1 MARRNGV
8 ACALFFPIGAK
19 APAGRRRFDARGPR
33 PIPEKEFPISTALSL
48 LAVIALV
55 LLNAFFVAT
64 EFALVSVR
72 RTRMQHLAA
81 EGDRRAQ
88 SVLSRL
94 NSLDMYIAA
103 TQLGITIA
111 SLGLGWIGEPALSHL
126 LRPVIEAMTFLP
138 ESNREALGQTIGFII
153 AFSVITTLHIVL
165 GELAPKSLALQR
177 PEQVALATSR
187 PIHIFSVIFRPVI
200 NTLNNVGNWVVRAV
214 GIEPAAGHAL
224 VQSAEELRLSLDASR
239 EAGLVEEA
247 QQDLVDRAFL
257 FGDLDA
263 RQVMIPR
270 TSMSAI
276 PATATIDEI
285 LAVAT
290 ESGHSRLPVYEGDLD
305 HIVGV
310 INVKRLLPRLREER
324 QAMAEGRPMPPFD
337 LAEVKSDVLAV
348 PEMAPA
354 SDLLERLRESNT
366 PIAIVVD
373 EFGGTA
379 GLVTLVDLI
388 ESIVGDIED
397 ELDPESDG
405 DDEIAPDGSFS
416 LDGLTTLLE
425 AREFHDLDLEEDHDV
440 ETVGGYVFS
449 KLGRPAEV
457 GDEVVSA
464 GGHLLRVEEI
474 DGLRVARLRVFPDGE
489 SAGSAP
495 VEAVA

>member
-1 MARRNGV
+1 MCSILVIWRG
-8 ACALFFPIGAK
+8 CA
-19 APAGRRRFDARGPR
+19 AGEGRGCVDPPR
-33 PIPEKEFPISTALSL
+33 PVPEKEFPISTALSL

-55 LLNAFFVAT
+55 LLNGFFVAT

-72 RTRMQHLAA
+72 RTRIQHLAA
-81 EGDRRAQ
+81 EGDRRAE
-88 SVLSRL
+88 SVLARL

-111 SLGLGWIGEPALSHL
+111 SLGLGWIGEPALARL
-126 LRPVIEAMTFLP
+126 LRPAIDAMTFIP
-138 ESNREALGQTIGFII
+138 ERNREAFGHTIAFAV

-187 PIHIFSVIFRPVI
+187 PIHLFSLVFRPVI
-200 NTLNNVGNWVVRAV
+200 NMLNSIGNWVVSAI
-214 GIEPAAGHAL
+214 GIEPAAGHAM
-224 VQSAEELRLSLDASR
+224 VQSAEELRLALDASR
-239 EAGLVEEA
+239 EAGLVEES

-276 PATATIDEI
+276 PASASVDEI
-285 LAVAT
+285 LAMAT

-324 QAMAEGRPMPPFD
+324 QAMAEGREMPPFD

-397 ELDPESDG
+397 ELDPAAEPDDG
-405 DDEIAPDGSFS
+405 EIAPDGSFS
-416 LDGLTTLLE
+416 LDGLTTLVE

-440 ETVGGYVFS
+440 ETVGGYVFG

-457 GDEVVSA
+457 GDEVISVD
-464 GGHLLRVEEI
+464 GRLLRVEEI
-474 DGLRVARLRVFPDGE
+474 EGLRVARLRVFPDRD
-489 SAGSAP
+489 SAARALD
-495 VEAVA
+495 EAGR